1 MLNNLTTKFQEALM
15 QAQQTA
21 GRLGKPEI
29 SSLDVLVALLEQDG
43 GILSPILRKAS
54 CDPGLLLQAAQREV
68 SHEPTQSG
76 ATTQPQMGRDLATV
90 MHAAED
96 ERKKLKDDYLSV
108 EHFMLGALD
117 TQNKVHQ
124 LTDTFGLTKDNYL
137 AAMKEVRGNQRVT
150 NDNPEDTYN
159 ALQKYGQDLVDLAR
173 KQKLDPV
180 IGTMACP
187 VCGTALQPDDVWL
200 KKGSSGW
207 YTLSQCPVC
216 KGRGGEAGRGVF
228 QKYRMS
234 RRDGLHWAFARCVQ
248 MPDDASLVRWKK
260 QKAQYLERQRLKAER
275 QAAEAEAARHIF

>member
-29 SSLDVLVALLEQDG
+29 SSLDVLVALLEQEG

-90 MHAAED
+90 MQAAEE

-150 NDNPEDTYN
+150 DDNPEGKYQT
-159 ALQKYGQDLVDLAR
+159 LEKYGTDLTAR
-173 KQKLDPV
+173 ARAGKIDPV
-180 IGTMACP
+180 IGRDTEIRR
-187 VCGTALQPDDVWL
+187 VLQIL
-200 KKGSSGW
+200 
-207 YTLSQCPVC
+207 
-216 KGRGGEAGRGVF
+216 
-228 QKYRMS
+228 S
-234 RRDGLHWAFARCVQ
+234 RRTKNNPVLIGEPGEFEERLKSFLKEVTDSNGEIILFIDELHTIVGAGASEGAV
-248 MPDDASLVRWKK
+248 DASNL
-260 QKAQYLERQRLKAER
+260 LKPAL
-275 QAAEAEAARHIF
+275 ARGELRTIGATTLD

>member
-29 SSLDVLVALLEQDG
+29 SSLDVLVALLEQEG

-76 ATTQPQMGRDLATV
+76 ATTQPQIGRDLATV
-90 MHAAED
+90 IQAAEE

-150 NDNPEDTYN
+150 DDNPEG
-159 ALQKYGQDLVDLAR
+159 KYQ
-173 KQKLDPV
+173 
-180 IGTMACP
+180 
-187 VCGTALQPDDVWL
+187 
-200 KKGSSGW
+200 
-207 YTLSQCPVC
+207 TLENM
-216 KGRGGEAGRGVF
+216 GRT
-228 QKYRMS
+228 
-234 RRDGLHWAFARCVQ
+234 
-248 MPDDASLVRWKK
+248 
-260 QKAQYLERQRLKAER
+260 
-275 QAAEAEAARHIF
+275 